1 MKKTFCKWL
10 FLTSLLIGGLVMN
23 PGQTN
28 ADSITEKP
36 KSEDTLT
43 RSEAA
48 KATANARTSEG
59 DAEVEMADIFRQ
71 EGKIYVVVGIAGAVL
86 LGFFLYLFSIERRLA
101 KMEDKYGR

>member
-1 MKKTFCKWL
+1 MKKTFCNLL
-10 FLTSLLIGGLVMN
+10 FLIIILIGGLAMS
-23 PGQTN
+23 PWQTK
-28 ADSITEKP
+28 ADSIIENP

-43 RSEAA
+43 RTEAA

-59 DAEVEMADIFRQ
+59 DSDVEMADVFRQ

-86 LGFFLYLFSIERRLA
+86 LGFFLYLFNIERRLA